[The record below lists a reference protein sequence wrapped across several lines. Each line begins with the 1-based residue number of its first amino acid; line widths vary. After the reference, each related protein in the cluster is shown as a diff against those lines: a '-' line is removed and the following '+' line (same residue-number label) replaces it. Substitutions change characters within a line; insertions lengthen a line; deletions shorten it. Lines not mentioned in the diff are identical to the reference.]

1 MKARAIM
8 VQGTSSDAGKSML
21 CTALCRIFAN
31 EGYKVAPFKSQNMA
45 LNSYITKSGG
55 EIGRAQGVQAEAAR
69 IEPTTDMNPILL
81 KPKQDM
87 VAEMIV
93 HGKRYADLDASDYRA
108 SYVRQAMPFVSESY
122 ERLAAA
128 YDLLVIEGAGSP
140 AEINLRDRDIANM
153 RIAELAD
160 AAVILV
166 ADIERGGVFAS
177 IIGTLALLTEAERK
191 RVKGFVINKFRG
203 RRELLDDGVEWLEKE
218 TGIPVLAVLPYFEV
232 GIEAEDSL
240 ALTSLRFKR
249 PRSDEFSIDIAIL
262 RLPRISNFT
271 DFDPLFD
278 EPEVGVRYVRHAGE
292 LGSPDLLIIPGT
304 KNTLDDLGW
313 LREAGFEQAIRSLHT
328 KGTQIIGICGGYQML
343 GERLFDPDG
352 VENGELEAEG
362 LGFLPIDTL
371 FQPEKKTVQMTGTL
385 LSAWEEA
392 SEVSGY
398 EIHLG
403 ISKLTG
409 AAEPF
414 LQLADGRL
422 DGAVSLDGQVVGT
435 YLHGLFH
442 NRTFTRV
449 LCNRLREKKGLA
461 PLDDSVLSEADRRE
475 EAYEGL
481 ARHVMEHMKMEE
493 IYQLVDAEESG
504 RVKV

>member
-8 VQGTSSDAGKSML
+8 VQGTSSDAGKSLL
-21 CTALCRIFAN
+21 CTALCRIFADD
-31 EGYKVAPFKSQNMA
+31 GYKVAPFKSQNMA
-45 LNSYITKSGG
+45 LNSYVTTSGG

-93 HGKRYADLDASDYRA
+93 HGKRFADLDASDYRE
-108 SYVRQAMPFVSESY
+108 SYVRQAMPFVRESY
-122 ERLAAA
+122 ERLAAS

-177 IIGTLALLTEAERK
+177 IIGTLALLTENERQ

-203 RRELLDDGVEWLEKE
+203 RRELLDDGLAWLENE
-218 TGIPVLAVLPYFEV
+218 TGVPVLGVLPYFDV
-232 GIEAEDSL
+232 NIEAEDSL
-240 ALTSLRFKR
+240 ALSSLRFKR
-249 PRSDEFSIDIAIL
+249 PRSNEFALDIAIV

-278 EPEVGVRYVRHAGE
+278 EPEAGVRYVRHVEE
-292 LGSPDLLIIPGT
+292 LGTPDLLIIPGT
-304 KNTLDDLGW
+304 KNTLDDLCW
-313 LREAGFEQAIRSLHT
+313 LKQAGFEQPIHALHET
-328 KGTQIIGICGGYQML
+328 GSHIIGICGGYQML
-343 GERLFDPDG
+343 GTRLLDPDG
-352 VENGELEAEG
+352 VENDRTHDREEAAGFG
-362 LGFLPIDTL
+362 LLPVETV
-371 FQPEKKTVQMTGTL
+371 FQPEKKTVQMTGRL
-385 LSAWEEA
+385 IHPWGAVE
-392 SEVSGY
+392 EVSGY

-403 ISKLTG
+403 VSTMTG
-409 AAEPF
+409 TKAEPF
-414 LQLADGRL
+414 LRLADGRL
-422 DGAVSLDGQVVGT
+422 DGAVASRGRVIGT

-442 NRTFTRV
+442 NRAFTRA
-449 LCNRLREKKGLA
+449 LCNRLRVHKGLS
-461 PLDDSVLSEADRRE
+461 PLEAGVQTEAERRE
-475 EAYEGL
+475 AAYNGL
-481 ARHVMEHMKMEE
+481 ADHVRKHLDLQA
-493 IYQLVDAEESG
+493 IYRILQ
-504 RVKV
+504 K